1 VIAASNL
8 VFRKKREKAGE
19 VLSYRMWLFPGLTWV
34 TILFIVTVLIIML
47 CDPKHQSEL
56 LATGGLTLVI
66 IATSLVL
73 RRKKEVRQRTKYFTQ
88 RSSDPS

>member
-1 VIAASNL
+1 
-8 VFRKKREKAGE
+8 
-19 VLSYRMWLFPGLTWV
+19 
-34 TILFIVTVLIIML
+34 ML